1 VSIANDTPVERVQT
15 QAIGTAIT
23 VVTATA
29 SRMPAGSGNGTC
41 VRISAYE

>member
-1 VSIANDTPVERVQT
+1 MANDTPVERVQI

-29 SRMPAGSGNGTC
+29 SRMPAGNGRC
-41 VRISAYE
+41 EWVRISAYE

>member
-1 VSIANDTPVERVQT
+1 MAKDTPVERVQI

-29 SRMPAGSGNGTC
+29 SRMPAGSGSGTW
-41 VRISAYE
+41 VRISA